1 MLREWMGNEG
11 VGLKFSW
18 YNEMF
23 VGPERWLEL
32 EEHRWSDG
40 WESS

>member
-1 MLREWMGNEG
+1 MGMGKGG

-18 YNEMF
+18 YNEKF
-23 VGPERWLEL
+23 VSPERWIEL
-32 EEHRWSDG
+32 EETRWSDG